1 MMKYLD
7 KTTCHAFL
15 RKKNEPEER
24 DRAFFS
30 PPSLKS
36 SRPGIWER
44 TLRSHNT
51 GKPDSYRAVQA
62 GITQ

>member
-7 KTTCHAFL
+7 KNYLSCFSEKKKMSP
-15 RKKNEPEER
+15 RKGVGL
-24 DRAFFS
+24 FFF

-36 SRPGIWER
+36 SRPGER